1 MIIPLRCYTC
11 GKVLADKY
19 RYYQNE
25 TKNLEDT
32 IVNVNV
38 KNVQKSINGK
48 VLDKL
53 GLKRICCRVKMLTH
67 KDLIE

>member
-38 KNVQKSINGK
+38 KNVQKSLNGK